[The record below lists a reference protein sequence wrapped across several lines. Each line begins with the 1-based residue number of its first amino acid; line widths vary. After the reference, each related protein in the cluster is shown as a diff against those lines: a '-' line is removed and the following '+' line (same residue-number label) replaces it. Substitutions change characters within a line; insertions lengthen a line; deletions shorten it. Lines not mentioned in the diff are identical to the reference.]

1 MLFFGLIENRAQS
14 ATFGIGFGK
23 TRFDLAELRPCC
35 GQGVFA
41 FGQPPGQPGG
51 LVQRLIDR
59 NLQRALLVFEQGQ
72 FFARSGEFAL
82 ETDYALLRD
91 IELVLQCPTGF
102 GNRPALRGFVRQLT
116 VEFVDL
122 RVTGIQVVG

>member
-1 MLFFGLIENRAQS
+1 M
-14 ATFGIGFGK
+14 
-23 TRFDLAELRPCC
+23 
-35 GQGVFA
+35 
-41 FGQPPGQPGG
+41 
-51 LVQRLIDR
+51 IDR

-72 FFARSGEFAL
+72 FFARGGEFAL

-102 GNRPALRGFVRQLT
+102 GNRPALRGFQLT

>member
-1 MLFFGLIENRAQS
+1 VLRSRCFRFRS
-14 ATFGIGFGK
+14 AAGSAG
-23 TRFDLAELRPCC
+23 RSR
-35 GQGVFA
+35 
-41 FGQPPGQPGG
+41 
-51 LVQRLIDR
+51 QRLIDR

-72 FFARSGEFAL
+72 FFARGGEFAL